1 MLMGYTRI
9 ELVFLASKARGI
21 ATTLISQMVRQPR
34 IGLGYEAWK
43 ASILPLNYRRKWSC
57 PDGTR
62 THVSRSKV
70 GGDCHYTTGLFSW
83 QDSNL
88 CFLLQ
93 GEVGLTVLPYRSSIL
108 FSLVNPYITCTFYA
122 AGRIR
127 TCVFIAEEEVSNLS
141 PLTIWLLRHTPQ
153 TGIEP
158 ASPARRSSF
167 QDYRLTIRLLWH
179 LGGVPMVVSPQ
190 GQYDSIWVPD
200 EVRRKDLHLQ
210 LSLFTKHSVCI
221 HRFLSQRP
229 L

>member
-1 MLMGYTRI
+1 MGYTRI
-9 ELVFLASKARGI
+9 GLVFLASKARGI
-21 ATTLISQMVRQPR
+21 ATTLISQMVRRQGVEPWCQPWR
-34 IGLGYEAWK
+34 GW
-43 ASILPLNYRRKWSC
+43 ILPLNYRRMEL
-57 PDGTR
+57 
-62 THVSRSKV
+62 SR
-70 GGDCHYTTGLFSW
+70 C
-83 QDSNL
+83 DSHARH
-88 CFLLQ
+88 LLQ
-93 GEVGLTVLPYRSSIL
+93 RQVGLTATLRDYYDWSLHYRSSFL
-108 FSLVNPYITCTFYA
+108 FSPVNPYISCTFYA

-200 EVRRKDLHLQ
+200 KVRQKDLHLQ